1 MTRVAAAISALL
13 LALPAWSQTVV
24 LYSRSD
30 AKWADKANAM
40 ASAFGPALMDRS
52 LPPGVSWRPAMAAAI
67 CGGSLV
73 LVVWSERAAA
83 SAEVRREI
91 DTAMVCRV
99 PVVPVLID
107 STPLPGLLSDINAV
121 DWR

>member
-1 MTRVAAAISALL
+1 MKALAAALL

-24 LYSRSD
+24 LYSRAD
-30 AKWADKANAM
+30 ALQAHRAHAL
-40 ASAFGPALMDRS
+40 ASAYGPALIDRS
-52 LPPGVSWRPAMAAAI
+52 LPPGVAWRPTIAAAI
-67 CGGSLV
+67 CGASVV

-107 STPLPGLLSDINAV
+107 STPLPGLLADVNAV